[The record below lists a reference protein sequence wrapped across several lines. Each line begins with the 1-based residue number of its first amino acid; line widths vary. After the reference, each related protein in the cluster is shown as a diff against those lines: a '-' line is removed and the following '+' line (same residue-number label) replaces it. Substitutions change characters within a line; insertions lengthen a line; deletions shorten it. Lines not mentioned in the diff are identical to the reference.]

1 MQEELPVGW
10 VECNLGDVVYL
21 RNGFAFK
28 SSTYLKSGTPV
39 LRISDIQVGTVT
51 SENAVRVEFSEEFLP
66 YQVNDGDIL
75 IAMSGATTGKFGV
88 YRSKDIAF
96 QNQRVGNF
104 IPHSDSSVHKIF
116 VYYLLSRLQRRIEK
130 DAYGGAQPNI
140 SSKKIEAIEILLP
153 PLNEQKRIVAKIE
166 ELFSEVDQGIANLQ
180 RAQTQLKT
188 YRQSVLKHAF
198 EGKLTAQ
205 WRTENQGNLEPAEAL
220 LERIQQERESFYQQ
234 QLQNWQQQCDEA
246 KTNGTKKPKKPKDI
260 SLIKIEGDK
269 LNIPN
274 AWLQTNIET
283 FLSLTRKGLK
293 TGPFGM
299 ALKKSEHQHSGFPV
313 LGIENIG
320 FCKFIDGNKIF
331 ITDKKAKELSSFEVY
346 PKDVIVSRSGTVG
359 EICVVPDRVKEARIS
374 SNLMRICL
382 NSEVVDSNYFVYQ
395 FQGAVS
401 ILNEIKELCKGSS
414 REFLNQ
420 SILNS
425 LNFTLPPFSEQNQIV
440 QEIESRLSVCDK
452 MEQTIEES
460 LKKAEALKQSILK
473 KAFSGKLVPQDPNDE
488 PASVLLERIKDEKES
503 LAKESKKAG
512 RKKK

>member
-10 VECNLGDVVYL
+10 SNKNLHESITKFSTNQKKVKQKEYLNEGLFPVIDQGQDLVGGYLNDESKAMNTELPVIVFGDHTRIIKFINFNFVPGADGVKVIKPFSYYFPKL
-21 RNGFAFK
+21 FF
-28 SSTYLKSGTPV
+28 YFLKV
-39 LRISDIQVGTVT
+39 
-51 SENAVRVEFSEEFLP
+51 
-66 YQVNDGDIL
+66 
-75 IAMSGATTGKFGV
+75 IANKIEDRGYS
-88 YRSKDIAF
+88 RHF
-96 QNQRVGNF
+96 QF
-104 IPHSDSSVHKIF
+104 
-116 VYYLLSRLQRRIEK
+116 IEK
-130 DAYGGAQPNI
+130 
-140 SSKKIEAIEILLP
+140 SKIPLP

-205 WRTENQGNLEPAEAL
+205 WRAENQDNLEPAEAL
-220 LERIQQERESFYQQ
+220 LERIQEERENFYQQ
-234 QLQNWQQQCDEA
+234 QCEEA
-246 KTNGTKKPKKPKDI
+246 KTNGIKKPKKPKDI